1 MEKIKDIIKTLLK
14 KGFASEEEV
23 RDLISETSQLDV
35 DQIKEIKEDL
45 EKVSALP
52 FEKPVQ
58 LDDTEKTDE
67 KKDTKKVEK
76 TREERR
82 LEARAKHGK

>member
-23 RDLISETSQLDV
+23 KDLISECSKFEDKQLS
-35 DQIKEIKEDL
+35 EIKNDL
-45 EKVSALP
+45 EKVTSLP

-58 LDDTEKTDE
+58 LDDTKKTDE
-67 KKDTKKVEK
+67 KKNGKKVEK

-82 LEARAKHGK
+82 KEARAKHGK